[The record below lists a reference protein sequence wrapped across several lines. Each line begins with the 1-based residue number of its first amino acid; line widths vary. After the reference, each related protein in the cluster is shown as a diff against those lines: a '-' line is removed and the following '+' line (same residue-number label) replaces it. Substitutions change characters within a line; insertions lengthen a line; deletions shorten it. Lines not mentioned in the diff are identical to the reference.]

1 MCSSGER
8 KSDCRNCIIFMF
20 FEREA
25 SVLFSVGELIVYG
38 SMGVCRVEA
47 VELRNVPG
55 GGQGQFY
62 VLQPVYQ
69 KCAVSTP
76 VDNDKIVM
84 RPIISREEA
93 DRLIDTIPNVHAEAY
108 HNKVLRQ
115 LTEYYESIIKL
126 YDCAK
131 LIELLAS
138 IYDKKRICAQ
148 MKKKFGALDER
159 YMKRAED
166 MLFGEFA
173 AALGIERC
181 EVARYISDRIGIAL
195 E

>member
-1 MCSSGER
+1 M
-8 KSDCRNCIIFMF
+8 
-20 FEREA
+20 
-25 SVLFSVGELIVYG
+25 FSVGELIVYG

-173 AALGIERC
+173 AALGIERSA
-181 EVARYISDRIGIAL
+181 VSQYISDRIGGAL
-195 E
+195 GR